1 MATAAVSGDREASSP
16 ACGPL
21 PRGQDT
27 GGDGR
32 CLRGGTAGDEG
43 EDEGAPALEEGGEGE
58 DGRGG
63 GAEEASLEP
72 FKSAV
77 PNTEE

>member
-1 MATAAVSGDREASSP
+1 MAAAAAAAAAVSGERAASSP
-16 ACGPL
+16 ACGPP

-32 CLRGGTAGDEG
+32 CLRGATAGDEA
-43 EDEGAPALEEGGEGE
+43 EDEEGVEGE

-72 FKSAV
+72 FRSAV
-77 PNTEE
+77 PNTGEE